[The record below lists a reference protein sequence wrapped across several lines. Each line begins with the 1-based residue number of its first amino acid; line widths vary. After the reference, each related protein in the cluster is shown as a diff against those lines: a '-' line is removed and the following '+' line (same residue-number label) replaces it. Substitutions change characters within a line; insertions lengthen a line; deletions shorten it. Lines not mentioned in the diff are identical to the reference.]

1 MYSSQR
7 WSWAWPRTP
16 LSPLRCRWKTLFCPN
31 CVMALVRTCKH
42 VVVDWA
48 TNDLTFNAEEGD
60 YLALDLGGTNF
71 RVILLR
77 IKAGAV
83 VGEEVQYYQVP
94 EDVRLGEGVKLFD
107 FLAECIHNFMD
118 GRQLKGQNLPLGFTF
133 SFPMTQ
139 RGLDVGILVSWTKSF
154 NCSGVVGEDAVKMLN
169 DAIHRRK
176 DTDVDV
182 IAVLN
187 DTTGKFTLKLMV
199 ICHFFFKVFMRS
211 CQISYI
217 FRNFGP
223 RRFRR
228 QEMRHRIDSGHWK
241 QRLLHRTSRS
251 HRKMGRRAQRC
262 QRGRHRCRVGRFWRQ
277 RSLGFHQNRIR
288 QTSRQEFAT
297 SRFLHVSFT
306 FKNIKK
312 T

>member
-1 MYSSQR
+1 M
-7 WSWAWPRTP
+7 
-16 LSPLRCRWKTLFCPN
+16 
-31 CVMALVRTCKH
+31 
-42 VVVDWA
+42 
-48 TNDLTFNAEEGD
+48 TFNAEEGD

-199 ICHFFFKVFMRS
+199 ICHFFFSKFS
-211 CQISYI
+211 CAVAKFHTFSGTLVQGAFVDKKCAIGLILGTGSNACYI
-217 FRNFGP
+217 ERADRIEKWEGEHKDVKEVVIDVEWGAFGDNGVLD
-223 RRFRR
+223 FIKT
-228 QEMRHRIDSGHWK
+228 EFDK
-241 QRLLHRTSRS
+241 QVDKNSLL
-251 HRKMGRRAQRC
+251 
-262 QRGRHRCRVGRFWRQ
+262 VG
-277 RSLGFHQNRIR
+277 
-288 QTSRQEFAT
+288 
-297 SRFLHVSFT
+297 SFT
-306 FKNIKK
+306 
-312 T
+312 

>member
-199 ICHFFFKVFMRS
+199 ICHFFFQSFHAQLPNFIHFQELWSKALS
-211 CQISYI
+211 ST
-217 FRNFGP
+217 RNAP
-223 RRFRR
+223 S
-228 QEMRHRIDSGHWK
+228 D
-241 QRLLHRTSRS
+241 
-251 HRKMGRRAQRC
+251 
-262 QRGRHRCRVGRFWRQ
+262 
-277 RSLGFHQNRIR
+277 
-288 QTSRQEFAT
+288 
-297 SRFLHVSFT
+297 
-306 FKNIKK
+306 
-312 T
+312 